1 MGSKKRWSRY
11 RPPAE
16 RRTETGTPVVP
27 DRSPGSTPRPSP
39 KPGSKS
45 GVKAGAK
52 AGAKGTPK
60 PWMRPAVVTGIVGVV
75 VMVIVLA
82 IRAAGDDDL
91 AREVRVDLLDVDFI
105 SDSLAAA
112 RKEQGEAPAVAVHLD
127 EYGMTVEYFD
137 PVRDQ
142 TRYVETNSYS
152 EDITVRITDN
162 FYTDY
167 KPQPFDLAVVD
178 PAAMV
183 RAVED
188 ALDDSEDPYSWEVR
202 ISVEE
207 GGTTPVMV
215 TRVSADERLER
226 TTAP

>member
-1 MGSKKRWSRY
+1 M
-11 RPPAE
+11 
-16 RRTETGTPVVP
+16 
-27 DRSPGSTPRPSP
+27 
-39 KPGSKS
+39 
-45 GVKAGAK
+45 
-52 AGAKGTPK
+52 
-60 PWMRPAVVTGIVGVV
+60 TGIVGVV
-75 VMVIVLA
+75 GLVIVLA
-82 IRAAGDDDL
+82 IRAAGDDDP
-91 AREVRVDLLDVDFI
+91 ARDVRLDLLDVDFI

-112 RKEQGEAPAVAVHLD
+112 GKEQGEVPAVAVHLD
-127 EYGMTVEYFD
+127 QYGMTVEYFD

-142 TRYVETNSYS
+142 TRYVETNGYS

-183 RAVED
+183 QAVED

-202 ISVEE
+202 INVEE
-207 GGTTPVMV
+207 DGSTPVMV
-215 TRVSADERLER
+215 TRIFADERVER